1 MLTVGQRQGSS
12 PGMLQS
18 REFRLVMAGGGGG
31 TGVGADPSPART
43 VIYSGENLQIRLADK

>member
-1 MLTVGQRQGSS
+1 
-12 PGMLQS
+12 MLQS
-18 REFRLVMAGGGGG
+18 REFRLVMAGGWGG